1 MATDFWRKNIVTQ
14 VVISTSDFQTF
25 STLTGDNAPHHLDAS
40 VAKSMG
46 YRDTIGQGLLI
57 MSLSGKAS
65 SEYLRAINRN
75 GVTYGYDKLR
85 FPTPV
90 YNGEILTITYEPQSI
105 NEKDVVTSKITVKTS
120 SGDVAIAG
128 THLLKI
134 LG

>member
-1 MATDFWRKNIVTQ
+1 MATDFWRTNIVTQ
-14 VVISTSDFQTF
+14 VKVSTSDFQRF
-25 STLTGDNAPHHLDAS
+25 SELTGDDAPHHLDSS

-46 YRDTIGQGLLI
+46 YRDTISQGLLI

-65 SEYLRAINRN
+65 SEYLRVINRN

-85 FPTPV
+85 FPKPV

-105 NEKDVVTSKITVKTS
+105 NDKDVITSKITVETS
-120 SGDVAIAG
+120 SGDIAIAG

-134 LG
+134 LS